1 MLKIYLSSLLLKVK
15 GIHLIITE
23 LHEFI
28 HGRKAPKL
36 EGVRFSVLALGDQ
49 TYEYFCQTGRD
60 FDRKLDELGAE
71 RIYDRVDCDVD
82 YEEDEKVDGKC
93 NQCD

>member
-15 GIHLIITE
+15 GMPDNAAE

-36 EGVRFSVLALGDQ
+36 EGVRFSVLALAIKRMNTSVKQ
-49 TYEYFCQTGRD
+49 VVTLIES
-60 FDRKLDELGAE
+60 
-71 RIYDRVDCDVD
+71 
-82 YEEDEKVDGKC
+82 
-93 NQCD
+93 